1 MKALLL
7 ILLILFSSCG
17 FKAINLTN
25 LEKFNIIEVN
35 SSGDSRINYV
45 INNFLPKTK
54 NDNQNKNISLTIKT
68 EKIKNIKERN
78 IKNEIT
84 KYEIKLSTN
93 INIKI
98 IEDDKNLGFSKTIVG
113 SYDVNNQNLITR
125 NNEKKLI
132 ELLSENLGKEIIKEI
147 ILKLNDI

>member
-98 IEDDKNLGFSKTIVG
+98 IEDDKNLGFNKTIVG

>member
-1 MKALLL
+1 MKALL

-35 SSGDSRINYV
+35 SSGALELIMLLIISYQKQKMTTRI
-45 INNFLPKTK
+45 
-54 NDNQNKNISLTIKT
+54 NISLTIKT
-68 EKIKNIKERN
+68 ENKNIKERN

-98 IEDDKNLGFSKTIVG
+98 IEDDKNLGFNKTIVG
-113 SYDVNNQNLITR
+113 SYDVNTKF
-125 NNEKKLI
+125 NNKK
-132 ELLSENLGKEIIKEI
+132 
-147 ILKLNDI
+147 

>member
-98 IEDDKNLGFSKTIVG
+98 I
-113 SYDVNNQNLITR
+113 
-125 NNEKKLI
+125 
-132 ELLSENLGKEIIKEI
+132 
-147 ILKLNDI
+147 